1 MNVRVARRY
10 AQALMAV
17 AAEEKAVDAIGS
29 DLTSIGK
36 TLAASRELQLL
47 VESPVIREGKKIA
60 IFKDLWASRVNPI
73 TISFIVLLAKH
84 RREGILP
91 AVVVEYLALKDEA
104 QGTVEVQVQTAQ
116 PMSGDQEGALVTRL
130 EAYTRKKIR
139 MRKATDPAI
148 RGGMVIRIGD
158 TVLDG
163 SVRRQL
169 ERLRERFLEGGAA
182 GQPSDEPRRM

>member
-1 MNVRVARRY
+1 MMNVRVARRY

-17 AAEEKAVDAIGS
+17 ATEEKAVDAIGV
-29 DLTSIGK
+29 DLTAVGN

-73 TISFIVLLAKH
+73 TMSFIVLLAKH
-84 RREGILP
+84 RREEILQ
-91 AVVVEYLALKDEA
+91 AVVIEYQALKDEA
-104 QGTVEVQVQTAQ
+104 QGTVEVQVRTAV
-116 PMSGDQEGALVTRL
+116 PMTGEQEGALVTRL
-130 EAYTRKKIR
+130 EDYTRKKVRI
-139 MRKATDPAI
+139 RKATDPAI
-148 RGGMVIRIGD
+148 RGGMVVRIGD

-169 ERLRERFLEGGAA
+169 ERLRERFVGG
-182 GQPSDEPRRM
+182 GGTTKG